1 MRREYEKWHSK
12 TLGRDMEL
20 LAFGHA
26 GARVIVFPTSCG
38 RFYDWENR
46 GMLEPIREHIENGWI
61 QVFFVDSVDVDSWWN
76 NTAHPTDK
84 AKKHL
89 DYQKYIVDE
98 VLPYTKSKNSNDFVI
113 ALGAS
118 MGGYHAVNI
127 ALRYPDYF
135 NRTIGMSGP
144 YDMRQMAQPYP
155 IFNWV
160 NDYYDENILQSD
172 PVAFVRHLN
181 DERHIQKI
189 KNMDIIFSMG
199 EGDPLYPG
207 NETFTQALSEK
218 DISHAY
224 RVWDGFAH
232 DWPYWKEMILHY
244 IGGADS
250 KQMPV

>member
-1 MRREYEKWHSK
+1 MKREYEKWHSK
-12 TLGRDMEL
+12 TLGKDMEL

-46 GMLEPIREHIENGWI
+46 GMLEPIHDHIENGWI

-76 NTAHPTDK
+76 NAAHPTDK

-89 DYQKYIVDE
+89 DYQKYVVDE
-98 VLPYTKSKNSNDFVI
+98 VLPYTQRKNSNDFVI

-118 MGGYHAVNI
+118 MGGYHAINI
-127 ALRYPDYF
+127 ALRYPEYF

-160 NDYYDENILQSD
+160 NDYYDENILNSD
-172 PVAFVRHLN
+172 PVSFIRQLK
-181 DERHIQKI
+181 DEEHIQKI
-189 KNMDIIFSMG
+189 KNMDIIFAMG
-199 EGDPLYPG
+199 QGDPLYPG
-207 NETFTQALSEK
+207 NETFTQALRDK
-218 DISHAY
+218 DILHAY

-244 IGGADS
+244 IGGPDS
-250 KQMPV
+250 R